1 MTTSE
6 HTTADGKNQTDDHWT
21 ERLPNARSGP
31 ESEAL
36 ETFVETPMDTHT
48 RCDCETHVRG
58 WHDCGFAAVSI
69 IVDIDAAE
77 PLEVSLGVDEARQ
90 LASELHKATT
100 DAERLVDG
108 WATQTSEE

>member
-21 ERLPNARSGP
+21 ERLPNAEGGP

-48 RCDCETHVRG
+48 RCDCETRVRG
-58 WHDCGFAAVSI
+58 WHDCELAAVSI

-77 PLEVSLGVDEARQ
+77 PLEVSLNADDARR
-90 LASELHKATT
+90 LAGELHKAAIHA
-100 DAERLVDG
+100 DELAFNWG
-108 WATQTSEE
+108 SEDQ